1 MEKNNLKKDL
11 QKDIKSL
18 KSAEHEEL
26 YRVFS
31 DALEAFFKSLV
42 TFGLNN
48 PYTKE
53 CFKVVKELKEV
64 LKEEKRLLIMLENN
78 IDHIRLEDLDTM
90 IGEIDEVGEDTY
102 LDYSDILDN
111 IYIAC
116 QAKDKERIV
125 RSNKPINSVLTN
137 PEYKEKV
144 IDLVKKGSFKK

>member
-11 QKDIKSL
+11 QKDIKFL
-18 KSAEHEEL
+18 KKAEHEEL

-31 DALEAFFKSLV
+31 DALDAFFKSLV

-53 CFKVVKELKEV
+53 CFKVVKEMKDV

-125 RSNKPINSVLTN
+125 RINKPINSVLTN
-137 PEYKEKV
+137 DEYKEKV

>member
-64 LKEEKRLLIMLENN
+64 LKEEKRLLVMLENN

-116 QAKDKERIV
+116 QEKDKERIV

>member
-18 KSAEHEEL
+18 KSAGHEEL

-64 LKEEKRLLIMLENN
+64 LKEEKRLLVMLENN

-116 QAKDKERIV
+116 QEKDKERIV

>member
-18 KSAEHEEL
+18 KSAGHEEL

>member
-18 KSAEHEEL
+18 KSAGHEEL

-64 LKEEKRLLIMLENN
+64 LKEEKRLLVMLENN

-137 PEYKEKV
+137 DEYKEKV

>member
-18 KSAEHEEL
+18 KSAGHEEL

-64 LKEEKRLLIMLENN
+64 LKEEKRLLVMLENN

>member
-1 MEKNNLKKDL
+1 MKNNNLKKDL
-11 QKDIKSL
+11 QKDIKFI

-31 DALEAFFKSLV
+31 DALDAFFKSLV

-53 CFKVVKELKEV
+53 CFKVVKEMKEV
-64 LKEEKRLLIMLENN
+64 LKEEKRLLVMLENN
-78 IDHIRLEDLDTM
+78 IDHIRLDDLDEM
-90 IGEIDEVGEDTY
+90 IGEIDEVGEDAY

-116 QAKDKERIV
+116 QEKDKERIV

-137 PEYKEKV
+137 NEYEEKV
-144 IDLVKKGSFKK
+144 IDLVKRGSFKK